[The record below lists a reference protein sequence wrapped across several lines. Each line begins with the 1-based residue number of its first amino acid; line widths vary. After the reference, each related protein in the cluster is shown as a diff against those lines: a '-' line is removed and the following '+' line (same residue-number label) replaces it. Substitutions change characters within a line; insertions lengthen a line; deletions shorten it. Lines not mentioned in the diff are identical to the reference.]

1 MTTSRLLNS
10 YLKNQNDTNMFLCT
24 KQRNYCVSLLRK
36 TKKAPNDNLNE
47 MCVTDN
53 KIFWKTVRTFLSDK
67 VMTRD
72 KIYLIKN
79 DKNIK
84 TDK

>member
-1 MTTSRLLNS
+1 MTRTCFCA
-10 YLKNQNDTNMFLCT
+10 QNKEM
-24 KQRNYCVSLLRK
+24 SLLRK